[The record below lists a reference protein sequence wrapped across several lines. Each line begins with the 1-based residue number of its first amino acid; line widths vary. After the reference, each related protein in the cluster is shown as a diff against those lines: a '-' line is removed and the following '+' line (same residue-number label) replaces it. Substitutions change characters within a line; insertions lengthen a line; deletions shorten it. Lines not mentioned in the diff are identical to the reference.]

1 MPTSKQRSIRV
12 AMPEALYEK
21 LKRIAPEHGDISTLI
36 RDLLLKHLAACE
48 DPDEQPGIRA
58 GITPDS

>member
-1 MPTSKQRSIRV
+1 MKQRSIRI

-21 LKRIAPEHGDISTLI
+21 LKAIAPDHGDISALI

-48 DPDEQPGIRA
+48 VGNN
-58 GITPDS
+58 